1 MRLLL
6 KKNGGLAD
14 ARNFGIRFARA
25 EWIFPLDSDD
35 IILPDFLEKA
45 GSPPTVVN
53 NRKKIGS
60 VIFASAC

>member
-1 MRLLL
+1 MRLML

-35 IILPDFLEKA
+35 IIAPDFLAKVKRCA
-45 GSPPTVVN
+45 L
-53 NRKKIGS
+53 S
-60 VIFASAC
+60 VRHCAPRCVC